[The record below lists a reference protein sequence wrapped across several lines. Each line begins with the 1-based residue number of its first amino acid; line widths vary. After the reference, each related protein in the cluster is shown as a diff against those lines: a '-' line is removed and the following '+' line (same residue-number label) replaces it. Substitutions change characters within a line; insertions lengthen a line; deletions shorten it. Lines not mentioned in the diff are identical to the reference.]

1 MPLDLTPDEV
11 KELARQAKQVLDR
24 RQLENKLKQ
33 YAPYPKQRAFHDAG
47 RDHRERLLRMPCR
60 DRH

>member
-1 MPLDLTPDEV
+1 V